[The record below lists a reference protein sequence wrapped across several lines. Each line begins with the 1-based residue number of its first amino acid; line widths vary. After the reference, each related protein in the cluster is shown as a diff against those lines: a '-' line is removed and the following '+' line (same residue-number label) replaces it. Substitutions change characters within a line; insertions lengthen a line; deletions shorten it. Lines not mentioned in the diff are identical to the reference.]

1 MSHFYVGQRKH
12 APEGFYPPPP
22 PTPVPGVDP
31 LMALSEAIRNALAS
45 GELSHSNTKIQK
57 TDIEA
62 RQNSQYIEDSII
74 WAGQPSLLS
83 MLSDIVGQVCF
94 IDSGAGARLLDTIL
108 DALPIDSMD
117 VAHIIPAVAE
127 HSSASTTK
135 LLPLI
140 LPAIAAALG
149 KRVEQSRIAD
159 TQNIDGI
166 MGNLIWHG
174 GLFVGEIINS
184 TTYLASTELY
194 DVLNQV
200 AGLMCAAADHLAL
213 PICTFSRLVS
223 GTSYEIVVPCGCT
236 APAFPSSTLRPPP
249 EGYKSE
255 KMASG
260 MEWTVMTIP
269 STTGYSFSSFLPSSL
284 PPAYGDGAPQYT
296 ADTPVNNVPAQSNQ
310 PDNQPLPTSCSST
323 LPPAYSNLPRKNH
336 VSRAMFYSDS
346 QLLTESQCLASQLG
360 TPSRIRLLKLPRA
373 RFAHA
378 PVKRLPLTLLV
389 QATMARRKRQEKSH
403 QVMDLK
409 AESLLA
415 RLQ

>member
-12 APEGFYPPPP
+12 VPTGFYPPPP
-22 PTPVPGVDP
+22 PTSVPGLDP
-31 LMALSEAIRNALAS
+31 LMVLSEAIRNAIAS
-45 GELSHSNTKIQK
+45 GELSHNNTNIQK

-108 DALPIDSMD
+108 NALLIDSMD
-117 VAHIIPAVAE
+117 VANIIPTVAE
-127 HSSASTTK
+127 HSSASTAK

-149 KRVEQSRIAD
+149 KHVEQSRIAN
-159 TQNIDGI
+159 TQNINGI

-184 TTYLASTELY
+184 KIYLASTELY

-200 AGLMCAAADHLAL
+200 AGLMCAAADHLDL
-213 PICTFSRLVS
+213 PICTFSRLDS

-236 APAFPSSTLRPPP
+236 APAFPSSTLRPP

-255 KMASG
+255 KTTSG

-269 STTGYSFSSFLPSSL
+269 STTGYSFSSLLPSSL
-284 PPAYGDGAPQYT
+284 PPAYEDGAPQYT

-323 LPPAYSNLPRKNH
+323 LPPAYSNLPRKDH

-360 TPSRIRLLKLPRA
+360 TPSQMRLLKLPRA

-389 QATMARRKRQEKSH
+389 QAKMARRKRQEKSH
-403 QVMDLK
+403 QVMDSK
-409 AESLLA
+409 AKSLLA